1 MDITKVKPLSI
12 ESVNFHK
19 ILIDDL
25 RKMYQSIEKRT
36 IETENRLQYFVRTR

>member
-25 RKMYQSIEKRT
+25 RKNVPKY
-36 IETENRLQYFVRTR
+36 